1 MIALFVATMP
11 TRPAQRNEAAER
23 MAEIVTARRQLSDEK
38 VAAENASRLFEDA
51 ILRRLYRRRLM
62 RLALDIALLD
72 KRLAAMVSAN
82 VALAQRYRLL
92 TSMPGVGPVLAFTL
106 IALLPELGQMSRR
119 QVAELRT
126 GRSARTHLPE
136 GTHIVGQMG
145 PTHCSFD
152 HVVGAGEEWG
162 RDVEAEGSGGLEVDN
177 EIVPRGLLDRDLR
190 GMRAAKNAVHKVRM
204 ASRNRRQIRAVGHQ
218 TSSLHHFTLAVDGG
232 KSETSYEIGY
242 SVWHSV
248 EDWLGNDEK
257 SIGAPCFYSFDL
269 VGSVLDATNFDG
281 VDLKVHARSSRTSF
295 YRKRIARR
303 QGLGV
308 HQNSNSLRL
317 G

>member
-1 MIALFVATMP
+1 MYAFREIIEVGGLAAYGPDLWEGAERLASQVDQVLKGAKPGDVPVHQASKFAPTGARPLALRRVVATSAASSGALLAAGISVRQINPFKLRQFVARMIALFVATMP

-152 HVVGAGEEWG
+152 HVVGEGEEWG

-204 ASRNRRQIRAVGHQ
+204 AFSAIAVR
-218 TSSLHHFTLAVDGG
+218 S
-232 KSETSYEIGY
+232 
-242 SVWHSV
+242 
-248 EDWLGNDEK
+248 
-257 SIGAPCFYSFDL
+257 AP
-269 VGSVLDATNFDG
+269 
-281 VDLKVHARSSRTSF
+281 
-295 YRKRIARR
+295 
-303 QGLGV
+303 
-308 HQNSNSLRL
+308 
-317 G
+317 